1 MVRRL
6 PPLKSLPAFEAS
18 ARHLSFTLA
27 AQELNV
33 TQSAISQQVKALEEY
48 LGVALFRRLNRGVV
62 LTEEGQHY
70 FPLVRNSL
78 SEIADGTIEL
88 SPDHTD
94 RSTGL
99 EPESQTTD
107 TPSPL
112 SDKPSVT
119 DQTVRF
125 CTASDGVRIAYSTIG
140 HGPPIVRAGNWV
152 THLELDWGIATRRE
166 LVETLAQN
174 RTVVR
179 YDQRGN
185 GLSDWDVDDISF
197 DAFIDDLEAV
207 IDDLGLDRFA
217 LFGQSQGAAVA
228 AVYAARHPEKVS
240 HLVML
245 GGFARGRRKRGL
257 TSQTA
262 ESDALITLIREGW
275 GKDNPAYVQMFGS
288 LFMPGANSDQLAVF
302 TDLQKASTTPDNAAR
317 IRFAI
322 DDIDVSD
329 EMENVKAPTLVVH
342 AREDAMAPVEE
353 GRRIAAAI
361 SGAVFVQLESRNHIL
376 LPNEPAWQR
385 FLQKFQSFL
394 ST

>member
-1 MVRRL
+1 VQEGMAEREADVSDERRIQFRIGVNLGDIVIDGEDILGDGVNIASRLEGLAEPGGICISAKVFDEVGNKLDVRFEDL
-6 PPLKSLPAFEAS
+6 GKFEVKNIADPLKVYRVVSANRTIDAS
-18 ARHLSFTLA
+18 TS
-27 AQELNV
+27 
-33 TQSAISQQVKALEEY
+33 
-48 LGVALFRRLNRGVV
+48 
-62 LTEEGQHY
+62 
-70 FPLVRNSL
+70 
-78 SEIADGTIEL
+78 
-88 SPDHTD
+88 
-94 RSTGL
+94 
-99 EPESQTTD
+99 
-107 TPSPL
+107 
-112 SDKPSVT
+112 PSVT

-140 HGPPIVRAGNWV
+140 HGPPIVRAGSWV
-152 THLELDWGIATRRE
+152 THLELDWGIPTRRE
-166 LVETLAQN
+166 LVEMLARN

-185 GLSDWDVDDISF
+185 GLSDWDVEDISF

-228 AVYAARHPEKVS
+228 AVYAARYPKKVS

-257 TSQTA
+257 AGQTA

-288 LFMPGANSDQLAVF
+288 FFMPDANSDQLAAF
-302 TDLQKASTTPDNAAR
+302 TALQKATTTPENAAR

-329 EMENVKAPTLVVH
+329 EMEKVKAPTLVVH
-342 AREDAMAPVEE
+342 AREDVMAPLEE

-361 SGAVFVQLESRNHIL
+361 SGAVFVQLESRNHTL
-376 LPNEPAWQR
+376 LPNEPAWKR
-385 FLQKFQSFL
+385 FLEEVQSFL
-394 ST
+394 AS

>member
-1 MVRRL
+1 
-6 PPLKSLPAFEAS
+6 
-18 ARHLSFTLA
+18 
-27 AQELNV
+27 
-33 TQSAISQQVKALEEY
+33 
-48 LGVALFRRLNRGVV
+48 
-62 LTEEGQHY
+62 
-70 FPLVRNSL
+70 
-78 SEIADGTIEL
+78 
-88 SPDHTD
+88 
-94 RSTGL
+94 
-99 EPESQTTD
+99 
-107 TPSPL
+107 
-112 SDKPSVT
+112 
-119 DQTVRF
+119 VRF